1 MALFQGLG
9 QSGTHSTK
17 LCPSITSPQGLGANG
32 THSRGLW
39 VARLASTAPS
49 STLSGNRQCLA
60 SHIMMLRPQQLVTGS
75 QSRRPWSRW
84 LCVLCFVCVFV
95 RLFYRF
101 HLVIRW
107 IWKLLWIN
115 RGWGQ
120 FKGSSFSPPTP
131 DFQPGRTCKA
141 ALFTQ
146 LMVAEYLL
154 SQDCSRC
161 SGYVRAHALLRN
173 ACL

>member
-1 MALFQGLG
+1 MAPTQLNSVQVSPAHKALVQMAPTHVAFGLPD
-9 QSGTHSTK
+9 S
-17 LCPSITSPQGLGANG
+17 LP
-32 THSRGLW
+32 
-39 VARLASTAPS
+39 TAPS